1 MIAWPLLSL
10 LIFTPWVGA
19 LLVFVLRR
27 RVSARVGRILPI
39 LISLSTLILGGLALG
54 RFDPSVTGMQ
64 LVEKQAWITALNV
77 HYHLG
82 VDGLSLVLVLLTG
95 IVSPLALYGTTR
107 QIRCPAIHG
116 ALFLLLQGSALG
128 VFLALD
134 FFPWFVFWELSL
146 VPAFFLIKLWGGP
159 GAARAAYQ
167 FVIYTIGGSAFMLLG
182 FAALYAAAG
191 TFDFI
196 ELAALARDGTLAAKL
211 GATGAFWPQ
220 AVFLGV
226 LLGLAVKVPLFP
238 FHAWLPP
245 AYAEAPTGTSMFL
258 TGVMS
263 KMGVYGFLRIL
274 WPLFPEPLHDAALP
288 LLWLALGGVVLA
300 AFAAMKQTDLK
311 RMVAYS
317 SVNHLS
323 YCLLALFAVA
333 SANHTGGPTAALAAV
348 ASAKAAAL
356 SGTILQLF
364 NHGLSA
370 AALFFCVGVLE
381 SRSGGL
387 RGLNDFGGVHT
398 AAPVFAGLCGIAMF
412 SSLGLPGLNGFVGE
426 FLIFRGVFGLAPWA
440 AAVATLGLLATA
452 LFLLTFWQRVFH
464 GPAAGAGVNFR
475 DLDTGELITLLPLII
490 LMFVLGL
497 FPQLLAGLINPLVTT
512 WAATLP

>member
-1 MIAWPLLSL
+1 MNLLSWI
-10 LIFTPWVGA
+10 IFVPWVGA
-19 LLVFVLRR
+19 LIVFVLRR
-27 RVSARVGRILPI
+27 SLSPQLGRLLPV
-39 LISLSTLILGGLALG
+39 LFSCSTLILGGLALTH
-54 RFDPSVTGMQ
+54 FDPAITGMQ
-64 LVEKQAWITALNV
+64 LSEKHVWITALNV

-82 VDGLSLVLVLLTG
+82 LDGLSLVLVLLTG
-95 IVSPLALYGTTR
+95 VVSPLALFGTTR
-107 QIRCPAIHG
+107 LLRCPAIHG
-116 ALFLLLQGSALG
+116 ALFLLLQGAALG

-146 VPAFFLIKLWGGP
+146 VPAFFLIKLWGG
-159 GAARAAYQ
+159 GSADGQAAARAAYQ

-182 FAALYAAAG
+182 FAALYAATG
-191 TFDFI
+191 TFDFV
-196 ELAALARDGTLAAKL
+196 ELAALARSGQIEDKLAL
-211 GATGAFWPQ
+211 VGGFWPQ

-274 WPLFPEPLHDAALP
+274 WPLFPAPLHAAAQP
-288 LLWLALGGVVLA
+288 LLWLALGGVVLG
-300 AFAAMKQTDLK
+300 AFAAMKQSDLK

-317 SVNHLS
+317 SINHLS

-333 SANHTGGPTAALAAV
+333 ANGPLHTAAAT
-348 ASAKAAAL
+348 SAL
-356 SGTILQLF
+356 SGTILQVF

-387 RGLNDFGGVHT
+387 RGLSDFGGVRS

-426 FLIFRGVFGLAPWA
+426 FLIFRGVFGLAPWMA
-440 AAVATLGLLATA
+440 AIATLGLLATA

-464 GPAAGAGVNFR
+464 GPTTGAGVNFR
-475 DLDTGELITLLPLII
+475 DLDGGEIATLVPLIV
-490 LMFVLGL
+490 LMFVLGIC
-497 FPQLLAGLINPLVTT
+497 PQLLAGLVNPLVTT
-512 WAATLP
+512 WAASLP

>member
-1 MIAWPLLSL
+1 MNLPLLSC

-19 LLVFVLRR
+19 LLLFVLRR
-27 RVSARVGRILPI
+27 RLSARLGRILPI
-39 LISLSTLILGGLALG
+39 LFSLSTLTLGVIALG

-64 LVEKQAWITALNV
+64 FTEKHPWITALNV

-82 VDGLSLVLVLLTG
+82 LDGLSLVLVLLTG
-95 IVSPLALYGTTR
+95 IISPLALFGTTR
-107 QIRCPAIHG
+107 SIRCPAIHG

-182 FAALYAAAG
+182 FAALFAAAG
-191 TFDFI
+191 TFDFT
-196 ELAALARDGTLAAKL
+196 ELAALARSGTLAGKL
-211 GATGAFWPQ
+211 GGGVWSQ
-220 AVFLGV
+220 IIFLGV
-226 LLGLAVKVPLFP
+226 LFGLAVKVPLFP
-238 FHAWLPP
+238 FHSWLPP

-263 KMGVYGFLRIL
+263 KMGAYGFLRIL
-274 WPLFPEPLHDAALP
+274 WPLFPQQLQAAAP
-288 LLWLALGGVVLA
+288 ILLWLALGGVVFS
-300 AFAAMKQTDLK
+300 AFAAMRQTDLK

-323 YCLLALFAVA
+323 YCLLALFAVSSCGSELARDA
-333 SANHTGGPTAALAAV
+333 SV
-348 ASAKAAAL
+348 AAL

-381 SRSGGL
+381 SRAGGR
-387 RGLNDFGGVHT
+387 RGLADFGGVRT
-398 AAPVFAGLCGIAMF
+398 AAPIFAGFCGIALF

-440 AAVATLGLLATA
+440 AAIATLGLLATA

-464 GPAAGAGVNFR
+464 GPATGAGVNFR
-475 DLDTGELITLLPLII
+475 DLDATEIATLLPLIA
-490 LMFVLGL
+490 LMFVLGI

-512 WAATLP
+512 WATTLPAIYQP